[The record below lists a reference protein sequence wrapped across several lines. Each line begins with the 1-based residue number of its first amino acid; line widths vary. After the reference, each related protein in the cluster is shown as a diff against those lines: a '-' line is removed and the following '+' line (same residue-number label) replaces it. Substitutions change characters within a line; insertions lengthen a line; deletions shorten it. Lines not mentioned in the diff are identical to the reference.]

1 LPSLLN
7 ILLNFFSDHGD
18 RELILFGIFGAV
30 IIVFLVLDLGLFNK
44 KAHKISTKSAL
55 YQSIFWVCVSTAFG
69 YLIYLGGPY
78 EYLESGTKKVLS
90 GADGAVLY
98 FSAYLTEYAL
108 SVDNIFVI
116 LLILKYFK
124 VKEEY
129 YHKTL
134 FWGILGAVVF
144 RAIFIFV
151 GALLIHK
158 FHWILYIFGVFLLYS
173 GIRIYFEDGDEK
185 IEPEKNPI
193 MRFCRAYLP
202 IAKED
207 FGGQFIV
214 RLNGKFMF
222 TPLFLVIVLIE
233 TTDLIFA
240 VDSIPAA
247 FAITQNEFLIYT
259 SNIFAVMG
267 LRAMFFL
274 LAGIIDKFYLLQKG
288 LSIILF
294 FIGAKMLLE
303 IFKNDPDYA
312 PFVEKYVENPYL
324 SFSIIIG
331 ILMLSIILSVLVPR
345 KEKPEEQE
353 EEEIQEEKL
362 DS

>member
-1 LPSLLN
+1 LLAVQN
-7 ILLNFFSDHGD
+7 ILLFSLFDNLSE
-18 RELILFGIFGAV
+18 RETILFGVFSV
-30 IIVFLVLDLGLFNK
+30 IIVLFLVVDLGLF
-44 KAHKISTKSAL
+44 HKQPKRISTTSAL
-55 YQSIFWVCVSTAFG
+55 YQSIFWVSVSTAFG
-69 YLIYLGGPY
+69 YLVYLQGPY
-78 EYLESGTKKVLS
+78 EHITRNGPELLS
-90 GADGAVLY
+90 GVDAAVLY

-124 VKEEY
+124 VREEY
-129 YHKTL
+129 FHKTL
-134 FWGILGAVVF
+134 FWGILGAIVF

-151 GALLIHK
+151 GAYFIHK
-158 FHWILYIFGVFLLYS
+158 FEWILYIFGVFLIYS
-173 GIRIYFEDGDEK
+173 GIRIYFEEGDEK

-193 MRFCRAYLP
+193 MKFCKKYLP
-202 IAKED
+202 LTED
-207 FGGQFIV
+207 DDSGSFIV
-214 RLNGKFMF
+214 RKNGKLFF
-222 TPLFLVIVLIE
+222 TQLFLVIVLIE

-247 FAITQNEFLIYT
+247 FAITKNEFLIYT

-303 IFKNDPDYA
+303 IVEVEIGVYA
-312 PFVEKYVENPYL
+312 
-324 SFSIIIG
+324 SFSVIIAT
-331 ILMLSIILSVLVPR
+331 LTLSIILSVLVPR
-345 KEKPEEQE
+345 KKEQPEPHP
-353 EEEIQEEKL
+353 
-362 DS
+362 

>member
-1 LPSLLN
+1 MN
-7 ILLNFFSDHGD
+7 ILVFSLFRDNE
-18 RELILFGIFGAV
+18 RETVLFAIFAV
-30 IIVFLVLDLGLFNK
+30 IILLFLVLDLGIFNK
-44 KAHKISTKSAL
+44 RAHKTSTKSAL
-55 YQSIFWVCVSTAFG
+55 YQSIFWVSISTLFG
-69 YLIYLGGPY
+69 FFIYKY
-78 EYLESGTKKVLS
+78 DESGAT
-90 GADGAVLY
+90 GAVEY

-116 LLILKYFK
+116 LLILKYFQ

-134 FWGILGAVVF
+134 FWGILGAIFF
-144 RAIFIFV
+144 RGIFIFV
-151 GALLIHK
+151 GGYLIHK
-158 FHWILYIFGVFLLYS
+158 FHWLLYGFGVLLIYS
-173 GIRIYFEDGDEK
+173 GIRIYFEDGDQK
-185 IEPEKNPI
+185 IEPEKNII
-193 MRFCRAYLP
+193 MKFCRRYLP
-202 IAKED
+202 ITQD
-207 FGGQFIV
+207 DHG
-214 RLNGKFMF
+214 GKFVVRESGRLMF

-247 FAITQNEFLIYT
+247 FAITQNEFLVYT

-303 IFKNDPDYA
+303 IFDIHIGVYT
-312 PFVEKYVENPYL
+312 
-324 SFSIIIG
+324 SFSVIIAT
-331 ILMLSIILSVLVPR
+331 LTLSIILSVIVPR
-345 KEKPEEQE
+345 KQE
-353 EEEIQEEKL
+353 RHEL
-362 DS
+362 

>member
-1 LPSLLN
+1 MLFLQNIPAISLFTNL
-7 ILLNFFSDHGD
+7 SE
-18 RELILFGIFGAV
+18 RETILFGVFAAI
-30 IIVFLVLDLGLFNK
+30 IIVFLAVDLGIFNK
-44 KAHKISTKSAL
+44 KAHKISAKSAL
-55 YQSIFWVCVSTAFG
+55 YQSIFWVAISAAFG
-69 YLIYLGGPY
+69 YLIYIEGPY
-78 EYLESGTKKVLS
+78 EHVVSGKVEILTGS
-90 GADGAVLY
+90 DAAVLY
-98 FSAYLTEYAL
+98 FSAYLTEKAL

-129 YHKTL
+129 FHNVL
-134 FWGILGAVVF
+134 FWGILGAIVF
-144 RAIFIFV
+144 RAVFIFV
-151 GALLIHK
+151 GAYLIHQ
-158 FHWILYIFGVFLLYS
+158 FHWLLYIFGVFLIYS
-173 GIRIYFEDGDEK
+173 GIRIYFEDDDEK

-193 MRFCRAYLP
+193 MRFCRKYLP
-202 IAKED
+202 ITKED
-207 FGGQFIV
+207 SD
-214 RLNGKFMF
+214 GKFLLRKDGKLMF

-274 LAGIIDKFYLLQKG
+274 LAGIIDRFYLLQKG

-303 IFKNDPDYA
+303 IFDIDIGVYA
-312 PFVEKYVENPYL
+312 
-324 SFSIIIG
+324 SFSVIIAT
-331 ILMLSIILSVLVPR
+331 LTLSIIFSVIVPR
-345 KEKPEEQE
+345 KQSQDEKETHSPE
-353 EEEIQEEKL
+353 L
-362 DS
+362 

>member
-1 LPSLLN
+1 MLLFSLFGTQISSESLL
-7 ILLNFFSDHGD
+7 FG
-18 RELILFGIFGAV
+18 LFGV
-30 IIVFLVLDLGLFNK
+30 IIVVFLLLDLGVFHK
-44 KAHKISTKSAL
+44 TAHKITTKSAL
-55 YQSIFWVCVSTAFG
+55 IQSVFWVIISTLFG
-69 YLIYLGGPY
+69 YLVYKSGPY
-78 EYLESGTKKVLS
+78 EIIEEGVKQVTSGTDAS
-90 GADGAVLY
+90 IEY

-144 RAIFIFV
+144 RGIFIFV

-158 FHWILYIFGVFLLYS
+158 FKWILYVFGVFLIYS
-173 GIRIYFEDGDEK
+173 GIKIYFEDSDEK
-185 IEPEKNPI
+185 IDPEKNPI
-193 MRFCRAYLP
+193 MRFCQKYLP
-202 IAKED
+202 ISND
-207 FGGQFIV
+207 DSSGNFWVIQS
-214 RLNGKFMF
+214 GKFLF

-259 SNIFAVMG
+259 SNIFAVLG
-267 LRAMFFL
+267 LRAMFFM

-303 IFKNDPDYA
+303 IWDIEIPVMMSFGVIIA
-312 PFVEKYVENPYL
+312 TLTL
-324 SFSIIIG
+324 SIVFSI
-331 ILMLSIILSVLVPR
+331 LVPK
-345 KEKPEEQE
+345 KETQSTE
-353 EEEIQEEKL
+353 L
-362 DS
+362 

>member
-1 LPSLLN
+1 VN
-7 ILLNFFSDHGD
+7 ILLFSLFRNQSE
-18 RELILFGIFGAV
+18 RETILFGIFAF
-30 IIVFLVLDLGLFNK
+30 IIILFLVLDLGLFHK
-44 KAHKISTKSAL
+44 QAHKISTKSAL
-55 YQSIFWVCVSTAFG
+55 YQSIFWVLISTLFG
-69 YLIYLGGPY
+69 FFIYKY
-78 EYLESGTKKVLS
+78 DDS
-90 GADGAVLY
+90 GAEGAVEY

-116 LLILKYFK
+116 LLILKYFQ

-134 FWGILGAVVF
+134 FWGILGAIIF
-144 RAIFIFV
+144 RGIFIFV
-151 GALLIHK
+151 GGFLISK
-158 FHWILYIFGVFLLYS
+158 FHAILYIFGVVLIYS
-173 GIRIYFEDGDEK
+173 GIRIYFDDGDQK

-193 MRFCRAYLP
+193 LKLCRKYLP
-202 IAKED
+202 ITNEEHGD
-207 FGGQFIV
+207 SFVV
-214 RLNGKFMF
+214 RHEGKLMF

-247 FAITQNEFLIYT
+247 FAITQNEFLVYT

-303 IFKNDPDYA
+303 IFDIEIGVYT
-312 PFVEKYVENPYL
+312 
-324 SFSIIIG
+324 SFSVIIAT
-331 ILMLSIILSVLVPR
+331 LTLSIVFSLIIPR
-345 KEKPEEQE
+345 KKDQAEV
-353 EEEIQEEKL
+353 
-362 DS
+362 

>member
-1 LPSLLN
+1 LLVHLN
-7 ILLNFFSDHGD
+7 ILIASLFSDLSE
-18 RELILFGIFGAV
+18 REIILFGIFGF
-30 IIVFLVLDLGLFNK
+30 IIILFLVLDLGLFHK
-44 KAHKISTKSAL
+44 QAHKISTRSAL
-55 YQSIFWVCVSTAFG
+55 YQSIFWVCISTLFG
-69 YLIYLGGPY
+69 LFIYLY
-78 EYLESGTKKVLS
+78 DET
-90 GADGAVLY
+90 GAEGAIEY

-124 VKEEY
+124 VNEAY
-129 YHKTL
+129 YHRIL
-134 FWGILGAVVF
+134 FWGILGAIVF

-158 FHWILYIFGVFLLYS
+158 FSWILYIFGVFLIYS

-193 MRFCRAYLP
+193 LKFCRRYLP
-202 IAKED
+202 ISGVEH
-207 FGGQFIV
+207 G
-214 RLNGKFMF
+214 GKFMVREEGKLLF

-247 FAITQNEFLIYT
+247 FAITQNPFLIYT

-303 IFKNDPDYA
+303 IWHIDVN
-312 PFVEKYVENPYL
+312 VYL
-324 SFSIIIG
+324 SFTVIIAT
-331 ILMLSIILSVLVPR
+331 LTLSIIFSVLIPR
-345 KEKPEEQE
+345 RNEQPPEEV
-353 EEEIQEEKL
+353 
-362 DS
+362 S

>member
-1 LPSLLN
+1 MLLFSLFRN
-7 ILLNFFSDHGD
+7 QSE
-18 RELILFGIFGAV
+18 RETILFGVFAL
-30 IIVFLVLDLGLFNK
+30 IIILFLVLDLGLF
-44 KAHKISTKSAL
+44 HKQARRISTKSAL
-55 YQSIFWVCVSTAFG
+55 YQSIFWVCVSTLFG
-69 YLIYLGGPY
+69 FFIYKY
-78 EYLESGTKKVLS
+78 DDS
-90 GADGAVLY
+90 GAEGAVEY

-116 LLILKYFK
+116 LLILKYFR

-134 FWGILGAVVF
+134 FWGILGAIVF
-144 RAIFIFV
+144 RGIFIFV
-151 GALLIHK
+151 GAYLIHQ
-158 FHWILYIFGVFLLYS
+158 FHWILYIFGVFLIYS

-193 MRFCRAYLP
+193 MKFCLRFLP
-202 IAKED
+202 MTKNEH
-207 FGGQFIV
+207 GGSFLV
-214 RLNGKFMF
+214 RENGRLVF
-222 TPLFLVIVLIE
+222 TPLFLVIALVE

-303 IFKNDPDYA
+303 IFDIDVGVYT
-312 PFVEKYVENPYL
+312 
-324 SFSIIIG
+324 SFSVIIAT
-331 ILMLSIILSVLVPR
+331 LTLSIIFSVLVPR
-345 KEKPEEQE
+345 KEEPEEKDE
-353 EEEIQEEKL
+353 V
-362 DS
+362 SS